1 MSVSYKEL
9 NRLMKV
15 ARKFEDFCKICE
27 NEALIDGRKGAAMN
41 YRKTRSKL
49 DTYVPAGS
57 LQLSDITPEWVRSFN
72 DWLIA
77 LGHEKGS
84 ISFYNRVLRAVYNQ
98 AVEKKLVK
106 DAHPFDNVNTKTN
119 VAHYPIKFENDER
132 VSFEDISRDEL
143 LRRYKALAYKY
154 NDILRKIRSI
164 VPA

>member
-1 MSVSYKEL
+1 
-9 NRLMKV
+9 MKV
-15 ARKFEDFCKICE
+15 TSSFKDFCKICE
-27 NEALIDGRKGAAMN
+27 NEALTDGRKGAAMN
-41 YRKTRSKL
+41 YRKTMSKL
-49 DTYVPAGS
+49 DAFVPAGS
-57 LQLSDITPEWVRSFN
+57 LQLTDITQAWVKSFN
-72 DWLIA
+72 DWLISQNQ
-77 LGHEKGS
+77 GKTT

-119 VAHYPIKFENDER
+119 VAHYPIKFEDEER

-143 LRRYKALAYKY
+143 LRRYKSLAYKY